1 MSQPLP
7 PLLSP
12 LTPPLPRPWQQMS
25 PAQQQQ
31 LAQRWAQLLQQIQ
44 RSAGKEKAHADERV
58 R

>member
-7 PLLSP
+7 LPALSTPL
-12 LTPPLPRPWQQMS
+12 LPRPWQQMS

-31 LAQRWAQLLQQIQ
+31 LAQHWAQLLQQIQ
-44 RSAGKEKAHADERV
+44 RPAEKEKPHVDKLV